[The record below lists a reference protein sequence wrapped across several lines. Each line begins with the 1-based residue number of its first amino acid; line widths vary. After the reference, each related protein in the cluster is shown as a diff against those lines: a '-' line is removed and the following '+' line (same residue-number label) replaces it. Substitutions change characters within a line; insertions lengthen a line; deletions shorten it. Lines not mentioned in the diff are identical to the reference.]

1 MEYCL
6 CCQVAVQNMTYPT
19 QNYFFV
25 SAEAQIYVTPAAQ
38 MHIFLM
44 EMTISS

>member
-6 CCQVAVQNMTYPT
+6 SCQVTIQNMTYPR

-25 SAEAQIYVTPAAQ
+25 SAEAQIYVTSAAQ
-38 MHIFLM
+38 IHVLLM
-44 EMTISS
+44 EMTIYS